1 MAVAIS
7 GNWGYPTRL
16 NQFSSSSKVSRFDI
30 LPFYPPALYA
40 WIEEHRLTYL
50 RQFNNSKSWAEV
62 VGGLWV
68 EPGLT
73 S

>member
-7 GNWGYPTRL
+7 GNLGRCPARL

-30 LPFYPPALYA
+30 LPFYPPLYA
-40 WIEEHRLTYL
+40 WIEEHRPDLFAAIQQQQKL
-50 RQFNNSKSWAEV
+50 GAGV
-62 VGGLWV
+62 VYGWSRS
-68 EPGLT
+68 LT